1 VVLPDLM
8 TQTAGNT
15 PWGASY
21 RMIAAEKWR
30 RKSGLMGRAATR
42 ALVEFARVQSGMQV
56 LDLASGTGEPAISV
70 ASLVGPGGSVI
81 GIDLNAAPL
90 EIAAA
95 RARERH
101 LANLRFQTGDAQALP
116 FADASFDLITS
127 RLGVMFFDDIGRAL
141 REAHR
146 VLKPEGRAAFLV
158 WGPVEQPYFQSTVAL
173 VYKQVGGPLLLP
185 ASANLFRFA
194 VSGSLPGELQA
205 AGFRT
210 VQEELRTVPWV
221 WEGPPEEMWEY
232 FREVSAPFRPLL
244 DSVPPSKAA
253 ALERDVLAAIGRF
266 YDGERVN
273 LSATFLL
280 VGAQK

>member
-1 VVLPDLM
+1 M

-30 RKSGLMGRAATR
+30 RKSGLMGRDATR
-42 ALVEFARVQSGMQV
+42 ALVEFARVQPGMQV

-81 GIDLNAAPL
+81 GIDLNAGPL
-90 EIAAA
+90 EIAAG
-95 RARERH
+95 RAQERGLH
-101 LANLRFQTGDAQALP
+101 NLRFQSGDAQALP

-127 RLGVMFFDDIGRAL
+127 RLGVMFFDDVGRAL

-146 VLKPEGRAAFLV
+146 VLKPQGRAAFLV
-158 WGPVEQPYFQSTVAL
+158 WGPVEQPYFQSTVE
-173 VYKQVGGPLLLP
+173 VVRKHVGGTLRLP
-185 ASANLFRFA
+185 GSANMFRFA
-194 VSGSLPGELQA
+194 AIGSLPAELEA

-210 VQEELRTVPWV
+210 VHEESRTVPWA
-221 WEGPPEEMWEY
+221 WEGPPAEMWEY

-244 DSVPPSKAA
+244 DSVPPGKAA
-253 ALERDVLAAIGRF
+253 AVESDVLAAVGRF

-280 VGAQK
+280 VGAEK